1 MNVYNS
7 REGYQNIQQPIEIHI
22 IPAKALDL

>member
-7 REGYQNIQQPIEIHI
+7 REGYQNIQQPIEIQI
-22 IPAKALDL
+22 TPAKALTL